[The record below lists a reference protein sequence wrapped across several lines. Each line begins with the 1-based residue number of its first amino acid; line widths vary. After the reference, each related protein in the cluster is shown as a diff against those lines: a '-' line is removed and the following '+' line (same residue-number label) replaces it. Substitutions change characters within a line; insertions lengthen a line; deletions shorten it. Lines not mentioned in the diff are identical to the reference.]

1 MAKIPTMRMPTITP
15 TAGVQRGGAVHL
27 FFDRPEVTKA
37 IGKARAK
44 TLRQSGGYIRKTAR
58 SLIKKVGKARNAPKR
73 FTPSGKVS
81 KAWLRWASEASTY
94 PSSPPGRPPYTHTK
108 GNYGL
113 RSSILFAYD
122 RSTKGV
128 VVGPAASIADH
139 IGKTHEHG
147 GIEFDTTKDAKAK
160 KPNWILSQGGHGP
173 IRMDVEGGSWYA
185 KLSTPSQVARS
196 KRMATLIAP
205 KAVKERAGSRP
216 RKYPPRPFMK
226 PAFAAATPRLA
237 AMWKNSIRAR

>member
-37 IGKARAK
+37 IGKARTK

-58 SLIKKVGKARNAPKR
+58 SLIKKVGKARKAPKQ
-73 FTPSGKVS
+73 FTPTRRVS
-81 KAWLRWASEASTY
+81 KAWLRWASEIENQPA
-94 PSSPPGRPPYTHTK
+94 SPPGTPPYTHTS

-113 RSSILFAYD
+113 RASILFAYD
-122 RSTKGV
+122 RSSKGV
-128 VVGPAASIADH
+128 IVGPAASIADQ
-139 IGKTHEHG
+139 IGQTHEKG
-147 GIEFDTTKDAKAK
+147 GLEYDNTTR
-160 KPNWILSQGGHGP
+160 KPNWILAVGGHGP
-173 IRMDVEGGSWYA
+173 IILDHTTGDARYA
-185 KLSTPSQVARS
+185 KLRTEAQVARS
-196 KRMATLIAP
+196 KWIAKTIDP
-205 KAVKERAGSRP
+205 GFFKARAGNRP

-226 PAFAAATPRLA
+226 PALAAATPRLA